1 MWHIN
6 EGLLL
11 SSHGIQEGRQKSFR
25 TMRQIELKCFNMVT
39 YSLQC
44 GHPCWFGEGTRA
56 KGDGDLFEKQR
67 GGANAEI
74 MAGEAERVKI
84 ILFDV

>member
-1 MWHIN
+1 MWRVN
-6 EGLLL
+6 EKLLL
-11 SSHGIQEGRQKSFR
+11 SSHGIQEGRQESLR
-25 TMRQIELKCFNMVT
+25 TVWHIELESFNVVT

-44 GHPCWFGEGTRA
+44 GHTCRFGKRARA
-56 KGDGDLFEKQR
+56 KRDGYLFKQQR

-74 MAGEAERVKI
+74 MAGKAKRVKI